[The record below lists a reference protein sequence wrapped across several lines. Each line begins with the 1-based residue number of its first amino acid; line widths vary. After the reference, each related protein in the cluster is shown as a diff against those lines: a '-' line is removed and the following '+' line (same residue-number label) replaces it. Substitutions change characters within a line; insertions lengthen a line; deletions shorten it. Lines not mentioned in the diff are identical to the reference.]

1 VKVGLFGGSFNP
13 IHYAHLIIAEW
24 VRDAL
29 ELDILYFLPTALP
42 PHKKSNNS
50 LINPE
55 MRKKMVLLA
64 IQDNPAFQL
73 LDYETDSS
81 HVSYSVDT
89 VRRFLFE
96 NKSASGGQDH
106 SISGKNVYFIIGED
120 NFRTIAA
127 WKEPVELSA
136 LCRIVVVRRNTTVS
150 LKLPVDMERPIS
162 LETPLIDISAS
173 EIRMRIFHGKSIRY
187 LVPESVRQFIEENGL
202 YKKR

>member
-1 VKVGLFGGSFNP
+1 MKVGLFGGSFNP

-42 PHKKSNNS
+42 PHKKSNDS

-55 MRKKMVLLA
+55 MRKKMVHLA

-89 VRRFLFE
+89 VRRFL
-96 NKSASGGQDH
+96 QDH

-136 LCRIVVVRRNTTVS
+136 LCRIVVVRRNTAVS